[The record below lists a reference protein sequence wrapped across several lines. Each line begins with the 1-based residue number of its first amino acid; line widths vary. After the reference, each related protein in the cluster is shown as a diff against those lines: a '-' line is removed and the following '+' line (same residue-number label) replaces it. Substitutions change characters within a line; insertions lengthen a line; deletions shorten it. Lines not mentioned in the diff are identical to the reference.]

1 MSNKKIVWVPTP
13 SFLYRNYL
21 YKKIAQT
28 LPKNSYFLDVGAG
41 NGEFLKVL
49 SGMGF
54 HGESIDISKEAVLH
68 AKSQLKNVDNVSAK
82 WGNIYNY
89 KSTKKYDVIFCFE
102 TMEHLENDLQALKKI
117 YVLLK
122 KGGIF
127 VMSAPAHMSGW
138 SRMDEIKGHYRRYE
152 KKEIKAKY
160 KQAKFKIKDIFTYG
174 FPFLLLIRQISG
186 TGKFIKSFTQH
197 LDQDARGEESSIQQ
211 EYNPVLKEIIT
222 SPIMLFP
229 LFKIMDLFIKTDL
242 GLGYL
247 VVAKK

>member
-1 MSNKKIVWVPTP
+1 MSKREVTWVPTP

-49 SGMGF
+49 SKMGF
-54 HGESIDISKEAVLH
+54 RGESIDISKEAVLH
-68 AKSQLKNVDNVSAK
+68 AKKELKGVKNVSAK
-82 WGNIYNY
+82 WGNIYNF
-89 KSTKKYDVIFCFE
+89 KSNKKYDVIFCFE
-102 TMEHLENDLQALKKI
+102 TMEHLENDLLAMKKI
-117 YVLLK
+117 NGLLK
-122 KGGIF
+122 NGGIF

-138 SRMDEIKGHYRRYE
+138 SKMDEIKGHYRRYE
-152 KKEIKAKY
+152 QREIKAMHK
-160 KQAKFKIKDIFTYG
+160 KARFKIKNIYTYG

-197 LDQDARGEESSIQQ
+197 LDKDSRGEESSIQQ
-211 EYNPVLKEIIT
+211 EYNPALKELIT
-222 SPIMLFP
+222 NPLILWP
-229 LFKIMDLFIKTDL
+229 LFKIMDLFISTDL